1 MLKRRLES
9 RRRPPSLTIP
19 RRDLSEPVP
28 MSFAQWRLW
37 FMEQLRPGTNAW
49 NTPIAA
55 RLRGHIDAELLRRA
69 LTTVV
74 ERHATLRTV
83 FDAPKGNPAPV
94 LLPAPT
100 VELPVID
107 APAGLGATD
116 APTEEAIDRFV
127 AAEVART
134 FDLESDLMVRAR
146 MLRLGPDDHVL
157 VLVAHHIACDGWS
170 KGLLIGDLCA
180 VYDALRAG
188 REPALPDLPID
199 YSDFAAWQRDWLSG
213 ENLERLTGYWRGRL
227 EGHARSLDLPT
238 DRPRPQTQA
247 FRGAVQWLTVPGEL
261 ARAAIEV
268 GRRERATPF
277 MTLMAAFKA
286 MLYAHS
292 GQDDVLVGSP
302 SAMRVHPELEHLVG
316 LFANTL
322 VYRTSLAGRPSY
334 LELVRRVRDTA
345 LGVYAHQDLPFEQ
358 IVQAVKPRRDPSR
371 NPLVQVNM
379 RVEGREPELT
389 LAGVAVE
396 PIPLD
401 PGIARFD
408 LAIELGQTDD
418 GYEGYLEYDTALFDQ
433 DTAAA
438 YAADFVAV
446 LQALVAS
453 PERPIDELEPVQRIR
468 GRGRD

>member
-9 RRRPPSLTIP
+9 RRGVPRPTIP
-19 RRDLSEPVP
+19 RRDPSEPVP

-55 RLRGHIDAELLRRA
+55 RLRGRVEPELLRRA
-69 LTTVV
+69 LATVV

-83 FDAPKGNPAPV
+83 FEAPGGKPAPV
-94 LLPAPT
+94 LLPAPAI
-100 VELPVID
+100 ELPVID
-107 APAGLGATD
+107 APGALDATD
-116 APTEEAIDRFV
+116 AATDQAIDRFV

-146 MLRLGPDDHVL
+146 MLRLGPEDHVL
-157 VLVAHHIACDGWS
+157 VLAAHHIACDGWS
-170 KGLLIGDLCA
+170 KGLLVGELCA
-180 VYDALRAG
+180 SYDALRAR

-199 YSDFAAWQRDWLSG
+199 YSDFASWQRDWLSG

-227 EGHARSLDLPT
+227 EGHAPSLDLPT
-238 DRPRPQTQA
+238 DRPRPRTQA
-247 FRGAVQWLTVPGEL
+247 FQGAVQWLQVPGEL
-261 ARAAIEV
+261 ARGAIEA

-286 MLYAHS
+286 MLHAHS

-345 LGVYAHQDLPFEQ
+345 LGVYAHQDLPFEK
-358 IVQAVKPRRDPSR
+358 IVEAVKPRRDPSR
-371 NPLVQVNM
+371 SPLVQVNM

-396 PIPLD
+396 AIPLD

-408 LAIELGQTDD
+408 LAIELGETDG
-418 GYEGYLEYDTALFDQ
+418 GYEGYLEYDTALFNP

-446 LQALVAS
+446 LEALVDS
-453 PERPIDELEPVQRIR
+453 PERPIEELEPIRRIR
-468 GRGRD
+468 GRARD